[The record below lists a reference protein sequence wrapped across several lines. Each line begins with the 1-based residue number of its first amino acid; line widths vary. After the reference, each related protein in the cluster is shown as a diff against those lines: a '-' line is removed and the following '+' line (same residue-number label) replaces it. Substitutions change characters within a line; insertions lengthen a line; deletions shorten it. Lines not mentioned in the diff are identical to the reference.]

1 MTLRYLS
8 YWPANLIL
16 VLLAWLL
23 SPLLAALSLLIGPK
37 LPGFLQWFSTTDA
50 DLDGGVVQNVAGYR
64 AGLKG
69 WRLWWQRT
77 CWICRN
83 PAHGWQA
90 EILGVSTAGLVT
102 IEQTHEGKNHWFL
115 FRNAKGHKFFCVKRD
130 VPLFAGRYIKLYLGW
145 YDVAR
150 DGRNHQYEFQIG
162 LKRVKSYR

>member
-16 VLLAWLL
+16 VLLSWLL

-50 DLDGGVVQNVAGYR
+50 DLDGGAVQNVAGYK

-90 EILGVSTAGLVT
+90 EVLGMSTAGLVT
-102 IEQTHEGKNHWFL
+102 IQQAYEGKNHWFL
-115 FRNAKGHKFFCVKRD
+115 FRNAKGQQFFCIKRD
-130 VPLFAGRYIKLYLGW
+130 VPLFTGRYIKLYLGW

-162 LKRVKSYR
+162 LKRAKS